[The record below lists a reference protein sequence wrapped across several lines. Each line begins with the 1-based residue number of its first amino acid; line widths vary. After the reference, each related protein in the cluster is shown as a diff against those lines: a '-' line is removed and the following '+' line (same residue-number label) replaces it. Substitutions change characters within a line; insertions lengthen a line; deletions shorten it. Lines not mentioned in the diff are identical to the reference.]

1 MLTVSIKLGEN
12 NLKFEHSP
20 AHREKKKI
28 EEAVDDTR
36 GRGQINSM
44 KYMRRQEWMSRN
56 TESEQ

>member
-1 MLTVSIKLGEN
+1 MSVSIKLGEN

-20 AHREKKKI
+20 AHREKKI
-28 EEAVDDTR
+28 EGAVDDTR